1 MRFVIVT
8 GLSGAG
14 KTQATR
20 TLEDLGYF
28 CVDNLPPKLISKFA
42 EACAQSGGNIEKVA
56 LVIDIRGG
64 IFFDDFFETLEELR
78 KSTNKLSEI
87 LSTVS
92 DIITSINDIV
102 GSIESAFSSSP
113 EKPKENKK
121 SVTLEEVRA
130 ILAEKSRAGK
140 TAEVKGLLTK
150 FGVNKLSE
158 LDSSKYDEL
167 LKETEG
173 I

>member
-1 MRFVIVT
+1 M
-8 GLSGAG
+8 GKMNNLS
-14 KTQATR
+14 
-20 TLEDLGYF
+20 LE
-28 CVDNLPPKLISKFA
+28 
-42 EACAQSGGNIEKVA
+42 
-56 LVIDIRGG
+56 
-64 IFFDDFFETLEELR
+64 LEELR
-78 KSTNKLSEI
+78 KNTNKLSEI

-92 DIITSINDIV
+92 EIITTINDIV
-102 GSIESAFSSSP
+102 GTIESAFSSSP
-113 EKPKENKK
+113 EIPKEDKK

-130 ILAEKSRAGK
+130 VLAEKSRAGK

-158 LDSSKYDEL
+158 LDASKYDEL

>member
-1 MRFVIVT
+1 MAKMNN
-8 GLSGAG
+8 LS
-14 KTQATR
+14 
-20 TLEDLGYF
+20 LE
-28 CVDNLPPKLISKFA
+28 
-42 EACAQSGGNIEKVA
+42 
-56 LVIDIRGG
+56 
-64 IFFDDFFETLEELR
+64 LEELR

-140 TAEVKGLLTK
+140 TAEGLLTK

-158 LDSSKYDEL
+158 LDASKYDEL

>member
-1 MRFVIVT
+1 MAKMNN
-8 GLSGAG
+8 LS
-14 KTQATR
+14 
-20 TLEDLGYF
+20 LE
-28 CVDNLPPKLISKFA
+28 
-42 EACAQSGGNIEKVA
+42 
-56 LVIDIRGG
+56 
-64 IFFDDFFETLEELR
+64 LEELI
-78 KSTNKLSEI
+78 KSTNKLNEI
-87 LSTVS
+87 LSTINN
-92 DIITSINDIV
+92 IITPINGIV

-113 EKPKENKK
+113 EKPKEIKK